1 MYRKHIYILGLLLAV
16 SLAGCHSSKQ
26 SVDFGD
32 DIYHSSREEQEII
45 HEKDSKKIKEH
56 EGSESTY
63 RYLSDRLGISVN
75 SHDNIELYET
85 AARWLHTPYKYG
97 GNTRKGVDCSGLVC
111 NIYKSVYHKTLQR
124 RSIDIYQ
131 KNCSKISKRDLREG
145 DLVFFVTGKNKG
157 KINHVGIYLKKNKF
171 VHASSST
178 GVVVSSL
185 NDPYYRKIY
194 YSSGRVN

>member
-1 MYRKHIYILGLLLAV
+1 MYRKYIYILGLILAV
-16 SLAGCHSSKQ
+16 VLTGCHSSKK

-32 DIYHSSREEQEII
+32 DIYHPSREKQEIVY
-45 HEKDSKKIKEH
+45 EKKPEKIEKH
-56 EGSESTY
+56 EGSKSTY

-85 AARWLHTPYKYG
+85 VARWLHTPYKYG

-111 NIYKSVYHKTLQR
+111 NVYKSVYHKTLQR

-131 KNCSKISKRDLREG
+131 KNCSKISKRDLCEG
-145 DLVFFVTGKNKG
+145 DLVFFATGKNKG

-171 VHASSST
+171 IHASSSK
-178 GVVVSSL
+178 GVIVSSL
-185 NDPYYRKIY
+185 NDAYYRKTY